1 MSTKVK
7 VAFPL
12 AGKSVTV
19 ERDVEEENE
28 SIVEAIADLLSE
40 IAPLSQLEMKGHEPK
55 HEIAAVGSKPSE
67 TSKAWVYRTQQPSAK
82 FVERYAE
89 LMEEAEETEEAKEKE
104 VEKQDYSHSKK

>member
-19 ERDVEEENE
+19 ERDVEENE
-28 SIVEAIADLLSE
+28 SIAEAIAGLLSE

-55 HEIAAVGSKPSE
+55 PEMAAVGSKPSE
-67 TSKAWVYRTQQPSAK
+67 TSRAWVYRTQQPSAK
-82 FVERYAE
+82 FAERYAE
-89 LMEEAEETEEAKEKE
+89 LMEEAEEAKEEE